1 MKRILVSISLI
12 VFFAA
17 IFIVVYLK
25 FILPSTGAAPQLQ
38 VQITPERV
46 ERGRYLA
53 HHVMLC
59 ADCHS
64 MRDYNR
70 FSGPLTGKIFSGGG
84 DEFTEANGLPG
95 NFYAANLTPYHLDEW
110 TDGELFRA
118 ITSGVSKDGR
128 ALFPVMPYMLYN
140 QSEAEDI
147 YAVIAYLRT
156 LEPVENEVPAS
167 KAKFPVN
174 LIMNT
179 MPVKYTNPLKPD
191 SDDKVAYGKYMATVS
206 GCIECHTPMKKG
218 KPVWE
223 EAFTGGREF
232 PLPGGILTT
241 TNLTPDK
248 ETGIGMWTEE
258 MFVTRFKAYADSGYV
273 PHEVDF
279 MKDFNT
285 MMPWTLYSLME
296 EQDLKAIYA
305 YLSSLDP
312 ISKPIVRFVPNK

>member
-1 MKRILVSISLI
+1 MKRLLLGLTLFI
-12 VFFAA
+12 VFA
-17 IFIVVYLK
+17 IIMLLVYLNLM
-25 FILPSTGAAPQLQ
+25 LPGAGAAPQLQ

-64 MRDYNR
+64 MRDYSR
-70 FSGPLTGKIFSGGG
+70 FSGPITGKPFAGGG

-95 NFYAANLTPYHLDEW
+95 NFYAANLTPYHLGEW
-110 TDGELFRA
+110 TDGEIFRA
-118 ITSGVSKDGR
+118 VTSGVSKDGK
-128 ALFPVMPYMLYN
+128 ALFPVMPYVLYN

-156 LEPVENEVPAS
+156 LDPVENEVPAS
-167 KAKFPVN
+167 KAHFPVN
-174 LIMNT
+174 FIMNT
-179 MPVKYTNPLKPD
+179 MPVKYTYPHKPD
-191 SDDKVAYGKYMATVS
+191 ANDKIAYGKYMATVS

-218 KPVWE
+218 KPLWE

-232 PLPGGILTT
+232 LLPGGILTT

-258 MFVTRFKAYADSGYV
+258 MFLTRFKVYADSAYV
-273 PHEVDF
+273 PHELDF
-279 MKDFNT
+279 MNDFNT
-285 MMPWTLYSLME
+285 MMPWTLYSRME

-305 YLSSLDP
+305 YLSSLEP
-312 ISKPIVRFVPNK
+312 KNKTIVRFLPKK